1 MSTHDCQ
8 RSTYSSS
15 LKFVGEKAV
24 GSTAY
29 RHHGPLY
36 FCDLI
41 YKNVFDTKFSLSL
54 IEDKNRALSVNNISN
69 LVIEIG

>member
-1 MSTHDCQ
+1 M
-8 RSTYSSS
+8 
-15 LKFVGEKAV
+15 

-41 YKNVFDTKFSLSL
+41 YKNVFDIKFSLSL
-54 IEDKNRALSVNNISN
+54 IEDKNRVLSINNIN
-69 LVIEIG
+69 DLVIDIS

>member
-1 MSTHDCQ
+1 M
-8 RSTYSSS
+8 
-15 LKFVGEKAV
+15 

-41 YKNVFDTKFSLSL
+41 YKNVFDIKFSLSL
-54 IEDKNRALSVNNISN
+54 NEDKNRVLSINNIN
-69 LVIEIG
+69 DLVIDIG